1 MVPGSPI
8 TRSPPTSISALSDF
22 TIEDTSDEEP
32 LVGPT
37 TISTL
42 RTGTSRCRA
51 GIRCSVS
58 TPASCH
64 FILLPFVGYS
74 PRPAWQRQNLPTTV
88 PVFFPQTRQQISR
101 TEQSAGFRNIHRI
114 TAEYEMP
121 AVRSPLLGA
130 IRGAYS
136 ETFEGLDPSKALGEC
151 FQRAGPT
158 RARSSTCSFGRNSRP
173 RCQCMA
179 VRRGLDSLMDGRLS
193 ASARLPPETLQIAIR
208 GLVTLREMGLKETR
222 RLVLGQEAAHQ
233 CASTARPLRSAV
245 WPTTTMWEAYQSLVD
260 RITDSCGSGTKILQV
275 APLGDVR
282 DDDRYGFCEDYVR
295 ERGRRLGPRRQM
307 CLG

>member
-1 MVPGSPI
+1 MGGPPPLPVFSTGKPSATGANQNNSAATPVATSLGLPDENLKPQVPHPPPLEFITASETDTVPGSPI
-8 TRSPPTSISALSDF
+8 TRSPSTSISALSDF
-22 TIEDTSDEEP
+22 MIEDTSDEEP

-42 RTGTSRCRA
+42 RTGTSRCCA

-58 TPASCH
+58 IPASCH
-64 FILLPFVGYS
+64 FVLLPFVRYS

-130 IRGAYS
+130 VRGAYS

-158 RARSSTCSFGRNSRP
+158 RARSSTCSFGRNSSSSNKGSDHTPRDGAEGNPPIGPWTRSRSPMYLDRP
-173 RCQCMA
+173 
-179 VRRGLDSLMDGRLS
+179 
-193 ASARLPPETLQIAIR
+193 PFT
-208 GLVTLREMGLKETR
+208 
-222 RLVLGQEAAHQ
+222 
-233 CASTARPLRSAV
+233 
-245 WPTTTMWEAYQSLVD
+245 
-260 RITDSCGSGTKILQV
+260 
-275 APLGDVR
+275 
-282 DDDRYGFCEDYVR
+282 
-295 ERGRRLGPRRQM
+295 
-307 CLG
+307 